1 MSLQEQINTDLIAA
15 TKSGDSGKVG
25 VLRLLKNAFTNE
37 QIKLRHELSE
47 EELLKVLAREAKQ
60 RRDSIQAYRDG
71 GREDLATE
79 EEAEL
84 KIIET
89 YLPLQ
94 ISDEELEG
102 IIASVIEELGSDVQL
117 GRVIGGVMKRV
128 ASRADGGRVS
138 DMVRKRIQP

>member
-25 VLRLLKNAFTNE
+25 VLRLLKNAFANE

-102 IIASVIEELGSDVQL
+102 IIASVIEELGPDVQL

-138 DMVRKRIQP
+138 DMVRKRTQP